1 MIDERKT
8 KAYHDRV
15 IAEISK
21 NHRKVDYF
29 TRQAERCKKI
39 YAYTK
44 NRGGIYRLIHG
55 WAKKKNQHFCKEGT
69 KLALNTLKVCVD
81 EFDYLDNYLKN
92 FKEES

>member
-15 IAEISK
+15 IAEISQ

-44 NRGGIYRLIHG
+44 IEAAYIGLYMDGQRRKINIFV
-55 WAKKKNQHFCKEGT
+55 KKEPNW
-69 KLALNTLKVCVD
+69 L
-81 EFDYLDNYLKN
+81 
-92 FKEES
+92 

>member
-1 MIDERKT
+1 MVDEKET

-15 IAEISK
+15 LAEISK

-39 YAYTK
+39 YVYTK
-44 NRGGIYRLIHG
+44 NRGGIYRFIHR
-55 WAKKKNQHFCKEGT
+55 WAKRKNQRFCKEGT
-69 KLALNTLKVCVD
+69 ELALKNMKMCVD
-81 EFDYLDNYLKN
+81 DINYLDKYLKN